1 MSPSRTEEN
10 KENRS
15 KSGGTAA
22 KNGETLQPKTLE
34 VPNGESSKPKKKGR
48 PSVSKSSISRKE
60 SPPGLNG
67 LTVSEAK
74 LKKPAQ
80 VMQNSLDVSLQPT
93 ELHTEPE
100 NRRRRPPRKAA
111 ERKKPT
117 EQEQVHTK
125 KQRPR
130 RGLDKK
136 TTLQN
141 QSKVSP
147 HSTKKIPKKS
157 ATSDAQVGKVISR
170 SDDRHNI
177 REEGANISTLDEPES
192 VDNAPIVTSRSPET
206 IPTEQQPLPEGED
219 SGSPITTLPSKG
231 KQSKSKAD
239 RRKAK
244 QPRVRSTRE
253 PTGGEAASED
263 TRGGTVPITV
273 HRLANISA
281 LDALSNDSSA
291 SSNEVDSADELSAR
305 KKYPNQ
311 GGVNPADV
319 LNQISRE
326 ALEKTLT
333 TIKNSIENESNPA
346 RRAECVRKRKAVEA
360 FGAELEGRLF
370 DMSEVLDSNF
380 ILTWQLKK
388 AKREM
393 TGLRNRLLQIRQ
405 QKEEIALRM
414 DEVRRK
420 HVEEEETKMVRLFF

>member
-1 MSPSRTEEN
+1 
-10 KENRS
+10 
-15 KSGGTAA
+15 
-22 KNGETLQPKTLE
+22 
-34 VPNGESSKPKKKGR
+34 
-48 PSVSKSSISRKE
+48 
-60 SPPGLNG
+60 
-67 LTVSEAK
+67 
-74 LKKPAQ
+74 
-80 VMQNSLDVSLQPT
+80 MQNSLDVSLQST

-100 NRRRRPPRKAA
+100 SRRRRPPRKAA

-136 TTLQN
+136 TPVTTLQN
-141 QSKVSP
+141 QSKIAP
-147 HSTKKIPKKS
+147 DSTKKIQKKS
-157 ATSDAQVGKVISR
+157 APSDAQVGKVISR
-170 SDDRHNI
+170 SDDRHGI
-177 REEGANISTLDEPES
+177 REEGVNISNLDEPES
-192 VDNAPIVTSRSPET
+192 ADDAPIVTSRSPENF
-206 IPTEQQPLPEGED
+206 PTEQHQGEA
-219 SGSPITTLPSKG
+219 SKSPMTTLPNKG

-244 QPRVRSTRE
+244 QPRVRPTRE
-253 PTGGEAASED
+253 PTRDEAASED

-291 SSNEVDSADELSAR
+291 SSNEADSADELSAR
-305 KKYPNQ
+305 TKYPNQ

-405 QKEEIALRM
+405 QKEEIALHM

-420 HVEEEETKMVRLFF
+420 HVEEEETKMVRLFFTRKAVALWSSFY